1 MFALT
6 IRCDPRL
13 DNELIIPIKLIKFN
27 VNVTGGIQHRHS
39 TLIIIH
45 FQGLQLHHLGGKGK
59 QPISGL
65 MRLILDLLKV
75 DSIEA
80 KKGV

>member
-1 MFALT
+1 M
-6 IRCDPRL
+6 L
-13 DNELIIPIKLIKFN
+13 DS
-27 VNVTGGIQHRHS
+27 HHYS
-39 TLIIIH
+39 IIIH

-59 QPISGL
+59 QPIFGL

-80 KKGV
+80 NKGV